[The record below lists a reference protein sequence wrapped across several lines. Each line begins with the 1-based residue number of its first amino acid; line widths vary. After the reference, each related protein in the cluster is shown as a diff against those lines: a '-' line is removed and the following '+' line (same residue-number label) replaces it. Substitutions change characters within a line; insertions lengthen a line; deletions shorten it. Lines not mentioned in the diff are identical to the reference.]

1 MNVQVTYAYYP
12 DKPKSIR
19 CGEDWKWS
27 QGFKAGKWHHIRMW
41 AKLNTGTRANGEFKA
56 WLDGKQVLHRKKIRY
71 RYNSKFEISRS
82 YITCYAGG
90 SSLSLF
96 APKKD
101 QYIWFDD
108 FESWVGGGSSPCGLK
123 SRRNPPKKQPPRNPP
138 PAQPPKR
145 PPTKKPPANPSP
157 QDQCPAGCVA
167 APSPPS
173 PPSQRRGV
181 GTKGAPKGFH
191 LLMHLLAVHVIL
203 SGACLVAH
211 VSVVQKE

>member
-1 MNVQVTYAYYP
+1 MNCDMKVTYAYYP

-56 WLDGKQVLHRKKIRY
+56 WLDGKQVLHRKNIRY

-82 YITCYAGG
+82 YITTYAGG
-90 SSLSLF
+90 SSVALF
-96 APKKD
+96 APRKN

-123 SRRNPPKKQPPRNPP
+123 SRSNTPKKQPARKPPPKQPPRNPP
-138 PAQPPKR
+138 PMPK
-145 PPTKKPPANPSP
+145 PAP
-157 QDQCPAGCVA
+157 QGQCPAGCVA

-173 PPSQRRGV
+173 QGLQKRGV
-181 GTKGAPKGFH
+181 GTQKAPKGFYS
-191 LLMHLLAVHVIL
+191 LMHPLAVF
-203 SGACLVAH
+203 VAIWCMPH
-211 VSVVQKE
+211 GTCVCGT